1 MTQETPTQEHVQ
13 DYFKEAK
20 EIKCLLLKT
29 IINVSYV
36 KEIKYDSV
44 SNSYVSIGGI
54 VTFWKNG
61 EYAEITKKKCTNC
74 KKCNCNGK

>member
-29 IINVSYV
+29 IINISYV

-44 SNSYVSIGGI
+44 SKSYVSIGGI
-54 VTFWKNG
+54 VTFWKNR
-61 EYAEITKKKCTNC
+61 EYAEITRKKCINC
-74 KKCNCNGK
+74 KECNCNG